1 MRMGR
6 AEEDLLG
13 QEGQKQVSFG
23 LPNPAQEQCS
33 SLDIDICPD
42 LILAA
47 AAVFGAIALL
57 VLYMAIT
64 ANANGR
70 RRRRSLVSDGT
81 DDSLYPPFLPHFIAV
96 LTAGW

>member
-1 MRMGR
+1 MGR
-6 AEEDLLG
+6 AEDLIG

-23 LPNPAQEQCS
+23 LPSPAQEQCS

-47 AAVFGAIALL
+47 AAVFGAIAFFLL
-57 VLYMAIT
+57 YTAIT
-64 ANANGR
+64 GNANGR
-70 RRRRSLVSDGT
+70 RKRRSVALDGT
-81 DDSLYPPFLPHFIAV
+81 DDSLYPPFLPHFVAV